1 MMDSKAPLRVVT
13 SDFLT
18 AASVCESRMLPPWT
32 TRIRM
37 EVGQA
42 VSATCKTY
50 KI

>member
-18 AASVCESRMLPPWT
+18 EGSVYESKMLPPWT
-32 TRIRM
+32 TRMRM

-42 VSATCKTY
+42 VSATFY
-50 KI
+50 KYR